1 MELVEEDYAPMSMI
15 SDLGIMFLTRIGE
28 KNVELLYDIDPTLP
42 KTLHGDGLRVRQII
56 INILNNAVKFTE
68 RGYVK
73 LSIKVEDKTEQDL
86 VLAVS
91 IKDSGSGIRE
101 EDQKKLFQSFSQV
114 DSRKNHSKEG
124 TGLGLAIC
132 RQLVEMMGG
141 QIGVRSTYGQSS
153 EFYFTIR
160 QKIAEESPVAS
171 LPEEKK
177 TLQIGGAF
185 SNTYLQENFERLVR
199 AYGIE
204 PIAPDVMAKDRP
216 HVDFLFT
223 DTLVY
228 EEHKDAI
235 HGSLLGDKQIC
246 VLQNPVQEALR
257 DAKVMVMNKPLYS
270 LNFCQAIRRERQVT
284 YAGTSEVLNFKAP
297 EARILLVDDN
307 KLNLKVAIGL
317 LAPLQMQIDTAENG
331 KQALEMLEAHTYD
344 LVFMDHMMPVMDGVE
359 ATRRI
364 REWEKCSQEHEIVI
378 ALTADAMSGAKEE
391 FVAAGMDDF
400 VAKPIE
406 IKEICGKLKQYLP
419 EDKIIKTEDVA
430 AEAEEEELPV
440 IEGLNV
446 EEGVHYSGGKKLFLS
461 LLGDYYK
468 LIDTKTK
475 KMQQC
480 LADGMIRDLTI
491 EVHALKNTSRMT
503 GADRLS
509 ALFKEME
516 DLGNANDRKGLE
528 ERLPEVLELYTS
540 YKEVLRSY
548 GSLDEANLQETSKEE
563 LSRILGQMADAMDD
577 FDLDGVDAA
586 MAELEGYRMPEDLA
600 EDMDALR
607 AAVADVA
614 MEEVMDLCHAMVD
627 KLGKKEK

>member
-1 MELVEEDYAPMSMI
+1 MADFMSCRLATLYQNEKHKKKIAGYSLILVDVTKQLQLVQEAEAANEAKSAFLSNMSHEIRTPMNAIVGMTEIMLRGDVTEEQEEYLSNIKVSGDALLNIINDILDFSKIESGKMELVEEDYAPMSMI

-68 RGYVK
+68 EGFVK
-73 LSIKVEDKTEQDL
+73 LSIRVEECTGQDL
-86 VLAVS
+86 VLAMS
-91 IKDSGSGIRE
+91 IRDSGSGIRE

-141 QIGVRSTYGQSS
+141 QIGVRSTYGQGS

-160 QKIAEESPVAS
+160 QKIAEENPVAS

-270 LNFCQAIRRERQVT
+270 LNFCQAIRREGQVT

-297 EARILLVDDN
+297 EAKILLVDDN

-364 REWEKCSQEHEIVI
+364 REWEKGSQEHEIVI

-391 FVAAGMDDF
+391 FVAGRH
-400 VAKPIE
+400 
-406 IKEICGKLKQYLP
+406 G
-419 EDKIIKTEDVA
+419 
-430 AEAEEEELPV
+430 
-440 IEGLNV
+440 
-446 EEGVHYSGGKKLFLS
+446 
-461 LLGDYYK
+461 
-468 LIDTKTK
+468 
-475 KMQQC
+475 
-480 LADGMIRDLTI
+480 
-491 EVHALKNTSRMT
+491 
-503 GADRLS
+503 
-509 ALFKEME
+509 
-516 DLGNANDRKGLE
+516 
-528 ERLPEVLELYTS
+528 
-540 YKEVLRSY
+540 
-548 GSLDEANLQETSKEE
+548 
-563 LSRILGQMADAMDD
+563 
-577 FDLDGVDAA
+577 
-586 MAELEGYRMPEDLA
+586 
-600 EDMDALR
+600 
-607 AAVADVA
+607 
-614 MEEVMDLCHAMVD
+614 
-627 KLGKKEK
+627 

>member
-1 MELVEEDYAPMSMI
+1 M
-15 SDLGIMFLTRIGE
+15 
-28 KNVELLYDIDPTLP
+28 
-42 KTLHGDGLRVRQII
+42 
-56 INILNNAVKFTE
+56 
-68 RGYVK
+68 K

-160 QKIAEESPVAS
+160 QKISEESPVAS

-270 LNFCQAIRRERQVT
+270 LNFCQAIRREGQVT
-284 YAGTSEVLNFKAP
+284 YAGTSEALNFKAP
-297 EARILLVDDN
+297 
-307 KLNLKVAIGL
+307 
-317 LAPLQMQIDTAENG
+317 
-331 KQALEMLEAHTYD
+331 
-344 LVFMDHMMPVMDGVE
+344 
-359 ATRRI
+359 
-364 REWEKCSQEHEIVI
+364 
-378 ALTADAMSGAKEE
+378 
-391 FVAAGMDDF
+391 
-400 VAKPIE
+400 
-406 IKEICGKLKQYLP
+406 
-419 EDKIIKTEDVA
+419 
-430 AEAEEEELPV
+430 
-440 IEGLNV
+440 
-446 EEGVHYSGGKKLFLS
+446 GGKDPS
-461 LLGDYYK
+461 G
-468 LIDTKTK
+468 
-475 KMQQC
+475 
-480 LADGMIRDLTI
+480 R
-491 EVHALKNTSRMT
+491 
-503 GADRLS
+503 
-509 ALFKEME
+509 
-516 DLGNANDRKGLE
+516 
-528 ERLPEVLELYTS
+528 
-540 YKEVLRSY
+540 
-548 GSLDEANLQETSKEE
+548 
-563 LSRILGQMADAMDD
+563 
-577 FDLDGVDAA
+577 
-586 MAELEGYRMPEDLA
+586 
-600 EDMDALR
+600 
-607 AAVADVA
+607 
-614 MEEVMDLCHAMVD
+614 
-627 KLGKKEK
+627 